1 MSDKAIEMRNVTK
14 IFGPSPE
21 TALALLKSGK
31 SKAEVQAETNH
42 VVGLDEVS
50 IDIDK
55 GQIYVV
61 MGLSGSGK
69 STLVRHV
76 NRLIEPTSGEILV
89 NGTDV
94 LKMSLDELR
103 SFRRNSIAMVF
114 QKFGLLPHRSVIDNV
129 AYGLE
134 VRGVGKKERLDKAA
148 EWIETVGLA
157 GYEDSQPRQLSGG
170 QQQRVGLAR
179 ALAMDTDI
187 LLMDEAF
194 SALDPLIRSG
204 MQDQLITLQKT
215 LQKTMLFIT
224 HDFQKESDLSIIFIT
239 HDFDEALKIGDRIA
253 VLKDGALQQAG
264 KPEEIVLK
272 PANEH
277 IEEFVRDVNKAR
289 AIHVR
294 TIMEKGVTEP
304 CDLAVPDT
312 ARCEDV
318 LPMFADHEWVGVTDE
333 NGQQIGRITA
343 KQVIKALARYTPT
356 PVAAETPA
364 APAAAQ

>member
-1 MSDKAIEMRNVTK
+1 MNHMDTKIEAEAGTGLAIQMRGVTK
-14 IFGPSPE
+14 IFGNAPE
-21 TALALLKSGK
+21 AALEMLRQGK

-42 VVGLDEVS
+42 VVGLDDVS
-50 IDIDK
+50 LDIEK
-55 GQIYVV
+55 GQIFVV

-69 STLVRHV
+69 STLIRHV
-76 NRLIEPTSGEILV
+76 NRLIEPTAGEIV
-89 NGTDV
+89 VDGTDV
-94 LKMSLDELR
+94 LKMSFDELR
-103 SFRRNSIAMVF
+103 TYRRTKIAMVF
-114 QKFGLLPHRSVIDNV
+114 QKFGLLPHRSVLDNV

-134 VRGVGKKERLDKAA
+134 VRGVPRKERLEKAA

-157 GYEDSQPRQLSGG
+157 GYENSQPRQLSGG

-187 LLMDEAF
+187 VLMDEAF

-204 MQDQLITLQKT
+204 MQDQLISLQKT
-215 LQKTMLFIT
+215 LNKTIL
-224 HDFQKESDLSIIFIT
+224 FIT

-253 VLKDGALQQAG
+253 VLKDGAVQQVG

-294 TIMEKGVTEP
+294 TIMDRGETEP
-304 CDLAVPDT
+304 CELSVPMD

-318 LPMFADHEWVGVTDE
+318 LPLFAEHQWVGVIDPDG
-333 NGQQIGRITA
+333 NQIGRVTA
-343 KQVIKALARYTPT
+343 KQVIKALARYSPG
-356 PVAAETPA
+356 VG
-364 APAAAQ
+364 

>member
-1 MSDKAIEMRNVTK
+1 MNAIDTRQDLAIAMRGVTK
-14 IFGPSPE
+14 IFGDDAAG
-21 TALALLKSGK
+21 ALALLQSGK

-42 VVGLDEVS
+42 VVGLDNVS
-50 IDIDK
+50 LDIAK

-69 STLVRHV
+69 STLIRHV
-76 NRLIEPTSGEILV
+76 NRLIEPTAGEIVV

-103 SFRRNSIAMVF
+103 TYRRSQIAMVF

-134 VRGVGKKERLDKAA
+134 VRGMGKAERLKEAA
-148 EWIETVGLA
+148 KWIEIVGLS
-157 GYEDSQPRQLSGG
+157 GYEQSRPRQLSGG

-187 LLMDEAF
+187 ILMDEAF

-204 MQDQLITLQKT
+204 MQDQLIELQKS
-215 LQKTMLFIT
+215 LGKTIL
-224 HDFQKESDLSIIFIT
+224 FIT

-253 VLKDGALQQAG
+253 VLKDGAVQQEG
-264 KPEEIVLK
+264 KPEDIVLR
-272 PANEH
+272 PGNAH

-294 TIMEKGVTEP
+294 SIMERGAHEP
-304 CDLAVPDT
+304 CEHSVPKD

-318 LPMFADHEWVGVTDE
+318 LPLFAEHEWVGVVDE
-333 NGQQIGRITA
+333 SGQQIGRVTA
-343 KQVIKALARYTPT
+343 KQVIKALARYTPG
-356 PVAAETPA
+356 VG
-364 APAAAQ
+364 

>member
-1 MSDKAIEMRNVTK
+1 MSEQAAIELRGVTK
-14 IFGPSPE
+14 IFGPDPQG
-21 TALALLKSGK
+21 ALEMLRGGA
-31 SKAEVQAETNH
+31 SKNEVQAETGH
-42 VVGLDEVS
+42 VVGLDGVTL
-50 IDIDK
+50 DIAP
-55 GQIYVV
+55 GQIFVV

-69 STLVRHV
+69 STLIRHV
-76 NRLIEPTSGEILV
+76 NRLIDPTAGEIRV
-89 NGTDV
+89 HGTDV
-94 LKMSLDELR
+94 LGMDLMQLR
-103 SFRRNSIAMVF
+103 EFRRNRIAMVF
-114 QKFGLLPHRSVIDNV
+114 QKFGLLPHRSVLENV

-134 VRGVGKKERLDKAA
+134 VRGVPAKQRREKAA
-148 EWIETVGLA
+148 EWIETVGLS
-157 GYEDSQPRQLSGG
+157 GYENSAPRQLSGG

-187 LLMDEAF
+187 ILMDEAF

-215 LQKTMLFIT
+215 LNKTIL
-224 HDFQKESDLSIIFIT
+224 FIT

-253 VLKDGALQQAG
+253 VLKDGAVQQEG

-304 CDLAVPDT
+304 CEYSVPET

-318 LPMFADHEWVGVTDE
+318 LPLFAEHQWVGVVNDDGE
-333 NGQQIGRITA
+333 QIGRITA
-343 KQVIKALARYTPT
+343 KQVIKALARYAP
-356 PVAAETPA
+356 PPAPSA
-364 APAAAQ
+364 APAALQTEPAQ